1 MPEMPPDDTLDLR
14 REFVA
19 QIIETS
25 RLLRNFIER
34 RANQAGTTR
43 AQWIVLWRLREREGL
58 SQVDLSEV
66 LELKPISLVRLLD
79 RLVEQKLL
87 ERRPHPKDRRI
98 NRLYLTKAGRQAVD
112 GLDDLG
118 KATIADAAGDLSMD
132 ALRGSIAALRR
143 VKRHI
148 KEKAP
153 ATTATATTATT
164 SKAPANLREATS
176 LGPVGRSGGA
186 SAPKPGVLS
195 GD

>member
-1 MPEMPPDDTLDLR
+1 MPETPPDDRPGLR
-14 REFVA
+14 REFVS

-34 RANQAGTTR
+34 RANLAGTTR

-79 RLVEQKLL
+79 RLVEQGLL

-98 NRLYLTKAGRQAVD
+98 NRLYLTKAGRRAVD
-112 GLDDLG
+112 GLDELG

-148 KEKAP
+148 KDKAP
-153 ATTATATTATT
+153 VRREGVAQAPLGRARRPGG
-164 SKAPANLREATS
+164 APAS
-176 LGPVGRSGGA
+176 
-186 SAPKPGVLS
+186 KPGVPP